1 MREIGE
7 SFVSGPLGLG
17 TQRIDRLDVDG
28 SVELLQT
35 AHELG
40 IQVLDTADIYGEE
53 QGAAERRLGE
63 ALGAS
68 GLRDRFVV
76 AGKAGVEFGV
86 PYCSSA
92 AHLREAVHGSLE
104 RLGIDRFDLFQ
115 IHRPDCFT
123 HPGEVADALV
133 LLHEEAL
140 IGEVGVSNFSSSQL
154 AAPRPT
160 CRSNC
165 GRSRSSTPRF
175 HTELLFGRDLLIRSW
190 SSDSPADLESAR
202 RRSARLRRHRPDLA
216 ELPSIACQRRRSP
229 GPRRGGLVL
238 AHPASPI
245 ALAGHDVAAAPS

>member
-76 AGKAGVEFGV
+76 AARPGGVR
-86 PYCSSA
+86 CRTA
-92 AHLREAVHGSLE
+92 R
-104 RLGIDRFDLFQ
+104 
-115 IHRPDCFT
+115 RP
-123 HPGEVADALV
+123 
-133 LLHEEAL
+133 
-140 IGEVGVSNFSSSQL
+140 
-154 AAPRPT
+154 PT
-160 CRSNC
+160 CARRSTARSN
-165 GRSRSSTPRF
+165 GSGSIASTSRSTAP
-175 HTELLFGRDLLIRSW
+175 T
-190 SSDSPADLESAR
+190 
-202 RRSARLRRHRPDLA
+202 
-216 ELPSIACQRRRSP
+216 
-229 GPRRGGLVL
+229 
-238 AHPASPI
+238 ASPI
-245 ALAGHDVAAAPS
+245 LAKSPTPWCCSTRRP